1 MSLPDGYVDLP
12 AGKLAN
18 VVTCLEMFD
27 RPVARAQPPGP
38 IGALTRVERPDLGW
52 YRRLFRRVGEPYL
65 WFSRLTLSDEQLTR
79 VVNDPL
85 VEVYAVE
92 ADGDEIGFVELDFR
106 IDGECEIV
114 FLGIVESALGR
125 GLGRWLMDLVLER
138 AWGAH
143 PIRRLWLHTCSFDH
157 AGALP
162 FYVRSGFR
170 PYKRQIEICDDPRL
184 RGLLPRTAAPH
195 VPLL

>member
-27 RPVARAQPPGP
+27 RPAPRSHPLGTV
-38 IGALTRVERPDLGW
+38 GALTRKERPDLGW

-65 WFSRLTLSDEQLTR
+65 WFSRLALSDEQLTR
-79 VVNDPL
+79 VVCDPL

-92 ADGDEIGFVELDFR
+92 EGGVEIGFVELDFR

-125 GLGRWLMDLVLER
+125 GLGRWLIDLVLER
-138 AWGAH
+138 AWSH
-143 PIRRLWLHTCSFDH
+143 PIRRLWLHTCSLDH

-162 FYVRSGFR
+162 FYIRSGFR
-170 PYKRQIEICDDPRL
+170 PYKRQIEIYDDPRL
-184 RGLLPRTAAPH
+184 RGLLPRTAAPL